1 MRNSACNL
9 QLGNIWPDR
18 IGPIVRIGP
27 DGMRELAML
36 RWGLPSSQKA
46 LLDAASRR
54 ADKMHAKGTEIDD
67 ATFAEVRRMERDSGS
82 TNLATLTGSTDGAGS
97 AQSPVRLPTL

>member
-18 IGPIVRIGP
+18 IGPIVQIGP

-82 TNLATLTGSTDGAGS
+82 TNLRNSHGKH
-97 AQSPVRLPTL
+97 